1 MHFLEF
7 SRLDQKPTNLVYFET
22 VSAIILVALW
32 TMCTVWTT
40 SVLLWTIAVINFNHA
55 LENLRTKGDFNF
67 TSFLLNSDEVLY
79 ETRQSL
85 LLSQSGFK
93 QLLSEIVTDKFH

>member
-1 MHFLEF
+1 MG
-7 SRLDQKPTNLVYFET
+7 
-22 VSAIILVALW
+22 I
-32 TMCTVWTT
+32 VWTT
-40 SVLLWTIAVINFNHA
+40 SVLLWTITVINFNHA

-67 TSFLLNSDEVLY
+67 TNFLLNSDEVLY

-93 QLLSEIVTDKFH
+93 QLLSEIGTDKFH